1 MTPLQRYQ
9 QDLARDDFAFDA
21 EQARVVGEL
30 EALYQALLNPA
41 PRHWWQDAVAINGLY
56 IWGRVGRGKTYL
68 MDSFFDS
75 LPTGLGLRLHF
86 HRFMRRVHRELRAL
100 SGHKNPLDQVAK
112 HLSEE
117 ARVLCFDEFFVS
129 DIGDAM
135 ILGHLL
141 RGLFERGVVLVAT
154 SNSEPDGLYR
164 DGLQRQRFL
173 PAIDLLS
180 QYTQVVTLDG
190 EQDHRLRE
198 LTEVED
204 YFYPLSVDVD
214 SKLTAIWQRLSGGLP
229 ATAAQLRV
237 LDRNLPVRGQA
248 PGVVWFDF
256 FALCDGPRS
265 QLDYI
270 ELSQNY
276 HTLIVSNI
284 PVLGGHVNTRKI
296 AIGTEDSGA
305 NKNAI
310 GHVDRSMQQG
320 RLDDPARRFIA
331 LVDELYDRHT
341 RLIVSS
347 AAPIRAL
354 YLGGRVS
361 FEFQRTE
368 SRLIEMQSEAY
379 LHGTKAYKKQ
389 KMRGSE
395 HLNKI

>member
-30 EALYQALLNPA
+30 EALYQALVNPE
-41 PRHWWQDAVAINGLY
+41 PRHWWQGATAIDGLY

-68 MDSFFDS
+68 MDSLFDS

-100 SGHKNPLDQVAK
+100 SGHKDPLDQVAK

-135 ILGHLL
+135 ILDHLL

-154 SNSEPDGLYR
+154 SNIEPDGLYR
-164 DGLQRQRFL
+164 DGLQRQNFL
-173 PAIDLLS
+173 PAIDLLNR
-180 QYTQVVTLDG
+180 YTRVVALDG
-190 EQDHRLRE
+190 ERDHRLRE
-198 LTEVED
+198 LPAVED
-204 YFYPLSVDVD
+204 YLYPLSTATDK
-214 SKLTAIWQRLSGGLP
+214 KLLDIWRLLSGGLP
-229 ATAAQLRV
+229 TTAVQLRV

-248 PGVVWFDF
+248 LGVVWFDF

-276 HTLIVSNI
+276 HTLIISNV
-284 PVLGGHVNTRKI
+284 PVLGGHVSTRKI

-305 NKNAI
+305 NKNSI
-310 GHVDRSMQQG
+310 GHVDRSVQQG
-320 RLDDPARRFIA
+320 HLDDPARRFIA

-341 RLIVSS
+341 RLIISA
-347 AAPIRAL
+347 AAPIREL

-361 FEFQRTE
+361 FEFQRTV

-379 LHGTKAYKKQ
+379 LEKTKAHRKPEL
-389 KMRGSE
+389 G
-395 HLNKI
+395 

>member
-9 QDLARDDFAFDA
+9 QDLARDDFAFDV

-30 EALYQALLNPA
+30 ETLYQALANPE
-41 PRHWWQDAVAINGLY
+41 PRHWWQGATAIDGLY

-75 LPTGLGLRLHF
+75 LPPGLGLRLHF
-86 HRFMRRVHRELRAL
+86 HRFMRRVHRELRTL
-100 SGHKNPLDQVAK
+100 SGHKNPLDQVAQ

-135 ILGHLL
+135 ILGNLL
-141 RGLFERGVVLVAT
+141 YSLFERGVVLVAT
-154 SNSEPDGLYR
+154 SNIEPDGLYR
-164 DGLQRQRFL
+164 EGLQRQRFL
-173 PAIDLLS
+173 PAIKLLN
-180 QYTQVVTLDG
+180 QYTQVVALDG

-198 LTEVED
+198 LTAVED
-204 YFYPLSVDVD
+204 YFYPLSVEADA
-214 SKLTAIWQRLSGGLP
+214 KLFAIWKQLSGGL
-229 ATAAQLRV
+229 AANAAQLRV
-237 LDRNLPVRGQA
+237 LDRFMLVRGHA

-276 HTLIVSNI
+276 HTLIVSNV

-305 NKNAI
+305 NKNTI
-310 GHVDRSMQQG
+310 GHVDRSVQQG

-341 RLIVSS
+341 RLIISA
-347 AAPIRAL
+347 AAPIRNL

-361 FEFQRTE
+361 FEFQRTV

-379 LHGTKAYKKQ
+379 LEKTKVFRKAKHK
-389 KMRGSE
+389 
-395 HLNKI
+395 

>member
-9 QDLARDDFAFDA
+9 QDLTRDDFAFDA
-21 EQARVVGEL
+21 EQQRVVAEL
-30 EALYQALLNPA
+30 EALYQALIHPA
-41 PRHWWQDAVAINGLY
+41 PRHWWQGATAIDGLY

-75 LPTGLGLRLHF
+75 LPAGLGLRLHF
-86 HRFMRRVHRELRAL
+86 HRFMQRVHADLRAL

-135 ILGHLL
+135 ILGNLL
-141 RGLFERGVVLVAT
+141 HALFARGVVLVAT
-154 SNSEPDGLYR
+154 SNIAPDGLYR

-173 PAIDLLS
+173 PAIDLLNH
-180 QYTQVVTLDG
+180 YTQVVPLDG
-190 EQDHRLRE
+190 EEDHRLRE
-198 LTEVED
+198 LPAVED
-204 YFYPLSVDVD
+204 YLHPLSAAVDT
-214 SKLTAIWQRLSGGLP
+214 KLFDIWQGLSEGMP
-229 ATAAQLRV
+229 AISAQLRV
-237 LDRNLPVRGQA
+237 LDRTLLTRGRTA
-248 PGVVWFDF
+248 AVIWFDF

-270 ELSQNY
+270 ELSQRY

-296 AIGTEDSGA
+296 AIGTEDTGA
-305 NKNAI
+305 NKNTI
-310 GHVDRSMQQG
+310 GHVDRSVQQG

-341 RLIVSS
+341 RLIISA
-347 AAPIRAL
+347 AAPIREL

-361 FEFQRTE
+361 FEFQRTV
-368 SRLIEMQSEAY
+368 SRLIEMQSEDY
-379 LHGTKAYKKQ
+379 LEKTKACRKPEL
-389 KMRGSE
+389 R
-395 HLNKI
+395 